1 MPDRILLRGIQFFG
15 HHGAYEEERRLGQR
29 FLVDVDL
36 VLDLTPGAEA
46 DDLGRTVD
54 YGKAHA
60 IVIEIGTQ
68 HQFKLLEALALRV
81 ANALLE
87 RLSVDQ
93 VTVRVTKTAPPLPG
107 LQGGVTVEITR
118 P

>member
-29 FLVDVDL
+29 FLADVEMSL
-36 VLDLTPGAEA
+36 SLESAA
-46 DDLGRTVD
+46 SYDDLGKTVD
-54 YGKAHA
+54 YGKVHA
-60 IVIEIGTQ
+60 IVVELGTQ
-68 HQFKLLEALALRV
+68 HQFKLLETLGVRIARAI
-81 ANALLE
+81 LE
-87 RLSVDQ
+87 RLPVRQ

>member
-1 MPDRILLRGIQFFG
+1 MSDRILLRGIQFFAY
-15 HHGAYEEERRLGQR
+15 HGAYDEERRLGQR

-36 VLDLTPGAEA
+36 TPRVGAEA
-46 DDLGRTVD
+46 VGDDLSRTVD

-68 HQFKLLEALALRV
+68 HQFKLLETLGIRICQ
-81 ANALLE
+81 ALLE
-87 RLSVDQ
+87 RLPVLQ
-93 VTVRVTKTAPPLPG
+93 VTVRVSKMSAPLPG

>member
-1 MPDRILLRGIQFFG
+1 
-15 HHGAYEEERRLGQR
+15 
-29 FLVDVDL
+29 
-36 VLDLTPGAEA
+36 
-46 DDLGRTVD
+46 VD

-68 HQFKLLEALALRV
+68 HQFKLLETLAVRM
-81 ANALLE
+81 AHTLLE
-87 RLSVDQ
+87 RLRVPEA
-93 VTVRVTKTAPPLPG
+93 TVRVTKPAPPLPG